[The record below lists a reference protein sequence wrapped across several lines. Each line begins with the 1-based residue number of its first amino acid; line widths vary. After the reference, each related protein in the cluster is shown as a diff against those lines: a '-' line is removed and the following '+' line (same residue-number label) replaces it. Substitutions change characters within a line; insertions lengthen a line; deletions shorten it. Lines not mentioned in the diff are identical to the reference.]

1 MVTYLIVM
9 FMLIYESVIDIRYKK
24 IDVRAAIAACIVSI
38 LIGCIFY
45 GHPVIN
51 ILYGIIFGG
60 FLIML
65 AWVSKQRIGY
75 GDAVVFMV
83 LGMCLEPV
91 RVLWILWSS
100 MVMAGVYGMVKIIV
114 FNKSRSLALPYVPF
128 VTIVYVGMLISGI

>member
-1 MVTYLIVM
+1 M

-24 IDVRAAIAACIVSI
+24 IDVRVAIAACIVSI

-45 GHPVIN
+45 GHTVIN
-51 ILYGIIFGG
+51 ILYGIILGI
-60 FLIML
+60 FLALL

-128 VTIVYVGMLISGI
+128 VTIVYVGMLIFGI

>member
-24 IDVRAAIAACIVSI
+24 IDVRVAIAACIVSI

-45 GHPVIN
+45 GHTVIN
-51 ILYGIIFGG
+51 ILYGIILGI
-60 FLIML
+60 FLALL

-128 VTIVYVGMLISGI
+128 VTIVYVGMLIFGI

>member
-9 FMLIYESVIDIRYKK
+9 LMLIYESVIDIRYKK